1 MDGKRT
7 NQKPPGDS
15 PAGPPDSDEVFRI
28 RIFGEPVLR
37 RTTRPVEELNDEIFE
52 LIHKMLLTMY
62 QAPGVGLA
70 APQVGESLRLCV
82 IDVGEGSLAFIN
94 PEVVAH
100 SEELVSFEEGCLSF
114 PELNADVFRPETVTV
129 KADALLEKGE
139 INKDGPF
146 EQDFDGLLARVLQHE
161 IDHLDGRLF
170 VDRVTPGVRRSLDSA
185 LKKFKKQSKQY
196 VKEDRKKK

>member
-1 MDGKRT
+1 MDGKNN
-7 NQKPPGDS
+7 NQNPLGDS
-15 PAGPPDSDEVFRI
+15 PVGVPDSDEVYRI

-37 RTTRPVEELNDEIFE
+37 RTTRPVEELNDGILK
-52 LIHKMLLTMY
+52 LIQKMLITMY
-62 QAPGVGLA
+62 RAPGVGLA
-70 APQVGESLRLCV
+70 APQVGESWRVCV

-94 PEVVAH
+94 PVIVSH

-114 PELNADVFRPETVTV
+114 PDLNADVVRPEAVTV
-129 KADALLEKGE
+129 KADALLEQGE
-139 INKDGPF
+139 ISKDGPF
-146 EQDFDGLLARVLQHE
+146 EQEYGGLLARVLQHE

-196 VKEDRKKK
+196 VKEDRKNK